1 MPSKFFA
8 EEETVHEQKNPE
20 TLIVQEFD
28 DIGVS
33 KVIHNAGDGEENV
46 SSVEA

>member
-1 MPSKFFA
+1 MPSKFLA
-8 EEETVHEQKNPE
+8 EEETVREQKNAE

-28 DIGVS
+28 DLGVS
-33 KVIHNAGDGEENV
+33 KVIHNAGDGEEKG

>member
-1 MPSKFFA
+1 MPPKFLA
-8 EEETVHEQKNPE
+8 EEDTVREQKNEE

-28 DIGVS
+28 NLGVS
-33 KVIHNAGDGEENV
+33 KVIHNAGDGEEKG